1 MLKHKSHRGLMK
13 RVKVLKSS
21 AIKRDRANCG
31 HLLTKKSSKRKRRL
45 GQATGVAKSNM
56 WAVKRLV

>member
-21 AIKRDRANCG
+21 AIKRDRANGG

-45 GQATGVAKSNM
+45 SHSTGVAKANM
-56 WAVKRLV
+56 WAVKRMV

>member
-13 RVKVLKSS
+13 RVKVLKNSL
-21 AIKRDRANCG
+21 IKRSRANRG
-31 HLLTKKSSKRKRRL
+31 HLLTKKSAKRKRRL
-45 GQATGVAKSNM
+45 GQSTTVAKANM